1 MVTQKIFDSYDKS
14 KKHSCNAICFKC
26 AYDEVINVP
35 QGIYLSGSSSEFSLP
50 IETGRLRAV
59 ESDNENMLSIRA
71 WLKADGRFQI
81 SFVDTDG
88 QPQTYGMGSK
98 LELANAHATSYS
110 LTQGGEGFTV
120 PTEGL
125 YQVVVNK
132 ARKELT
138 IIPIQFTMQG
148 DNALTEEGN
157 NDVPLSNVTY
167 DRLTHVVTWCNA
179 DSTKQLLP
187 GKYIFKMN
195 DGEKLSLRD
204 SETENYNIST
214 IYTGTAAAE
223 RTNQLDET
231 FQPLTNQSAVKL
243 KFPLKGKYSVK
254 IQYSVLTGKFTA
266 RMGGKGVEVTGMSND
281 LYMCGSNFGVWNS
294 NDVVKM
300 APVGAVGNGEFWH
313 LCYLKAGQSVEWS
326 TSKDGSQLLSS
337 WQTTQGVEMTS
348 DGKATVKTSALYLV
362 YANLDRKLIA
372 FETPQ
377 VYASGAALG
386 DNEKPLEI
394 NGSNMSIET
403 TETGNLNIFAT
414 SNQNA
419 RNWSTMQMTVRN
431 GKIVYP
437 GTSVDQMPGLPVS
450 KGTTVTLDVANNT
463 ADFGGTTPEVLIPE
477 GVKQLYMIGDS
488 FGEWDW
494 TSSKVVSMENGYA
507 GDSRWFYISYM
518 RAGETL
524 SFSTD
529 KAFGKGNFAQL
540 KKVTD
545 YKVENDKAVVEKEG
559 IYMVYV
565 GLDTR
570 EIAIQPLTL
579 SGDCGG
585 ASVNFTINDDGQ
597 SMSATI
603 AKGGRMR
610 IYPQIPAVKGIKTFG
625 SWKREVYVDPET
637 GDFLYRKNG
646 DGEPNKDYVWK
657 AGTKITINFVTMKSV
672 IEEP

>member
-1 MVTQKIFDSYDKS
+1 MLFALSVMACSENNI
-14 KKHSCNAICFKC
+14 

-98 LELANAHATSYS
+98 LELANAYATSYS

-167 DRLTHVVTWCNA
+167 DRLTHIVTWCNA

-231 FQPLTNQSAVKL
+231 FRPLTNQSAVKL

-281 LYMCGSNFGVWNS
+281 LYMGGSNFGAWNS

>member
-1 MVTQKIFDSYDKS
+1 MLFALSVMACSENNI
-14 KKHSCNAICFKC
+14 
-26 AYDEVINVP
+26 AYDEVINIP

-281 LYMCGSNFGVWNS
+281 LYMGGSNFGAWNS
-294 NDVVKM
+294 NEVVKM

-313 LCYLKAGQSVEWS
+313 LCYLKAGQTVEWS

-403 TETGNLNIFAT
+403 TETGNLNIFAI

-545 YKVENDKAVVEKEG
+545 YKVENDKVVVEKEG

-646 DGEPNKDYVWK
+646 EGEPNKDYVWK

>member
-1 MVTQKIFDSYDKS
+1 MLFALSVMACSENNI
-14 KKHSCNAICFKC
+14 

-157 NDVPLSNVTY
+157 NDVPLSDVTY

-231 FQPLTNQSAVKL
+231 FRPLTNQSAVKL

-494 TSSKVVSMENGYA
+494 NSSKVVSMENGYA

-585 ASVNFTINDDGQ
+585 ASVNFTIKDDGQ

>member
-1 MVTQKIFDSYDKS
+1 MLFALSVMACSENNI
-14 KKHSCNAICFKC
+14 

-88 QPQTYGMGSK
+88 HPQTYGMGSK

-167 DRLTHVVTWCNA
+167 DRLTHIVTWCNA

-231 FQPLTNQSAVKL
+231 FLPLTNQSAVKL

-281 LYMCGSNFGVWNS
+281 LYMGGSNFGAWNS

-313 LCYLKAGQSVEWS
+313 LCYLKAGQTVEWS

-377 VYASGAALG
+377 IYASGAALG

>member
-1 MVTQKIFDSYDKS
+1 MLFALSVMACSENNI
-14 KKHSCNAICFKC
+14 

-88 QPQTYGMGSK
+88 HPQTYGMGSK

-157 NDVPLSNVTY
+157 NDVPLSDVTY

-231 FQPLTNQSAVKL
+231 FRPLTNQSAVKL
-243 KFPLKGKYSVK
+243 KFPLKGQYSVK

-266 RMGGKGVEVTGMSND
+266 RMGGKGVEVTGMSDD
-281 LYMCGSNFGVWNS
+281 LYMGGTNFGAWNS

>member
-1 MVTQKIFDSYDKS
+1 MLFALSVMACSENNI
-14 KKHSCNAICFKC
+14 

-157 NDVPLSNVTY
+157 NDVPLSDVTY

-223 RTNQLDET
+223 RTNQLDEI
-231 FQPLTNQSAVKL
+231 FRPLTNQSAVKL

-646 DGEPNKDYVWK
+646 EGEPNKDYVWK

>member
-1 MVTQKIFDSYDKS
+1 MLFALSVMACSENNI
-14 KKHSCNAICFKC
+14 

-157 NDVPLSNVTY
+157 NDVPLSDVTY

-231 FQPLTNQSAVKL
+231 FRPLTNQSAVKL

-281 LYMCGSNFGVWNS
+281 LYMGGSNFGVWNS

-463 ADFGGTTPEVLIPE
+463 ADFGGTTPDVLIPE

-657 AGTKITINFVTMKSV
+657 AGTKITINFVTMKAV

>member
-1 MVTQKIFDSYDKS
+1 MLFALSVMACSENNI
-14 KKHSCNAICFKC
+14 

-125 YQVVVNK
+125 YQIVVNK

-281 LYMCGSNFGVWNS
+281 LYMGGSNFGAWNS

-313 LCYLKAGQSVEWS
+313 LCYLKAGQTVEWS

-403 TETGNLNIFAT
+403 TETGNLNIFAI

-545 YKVENDKAVVEKEG
+545 YKVENGKAVVEKEG

-646 DGEPNKDYVWK
+646 EGEPNKDYVWK

>member
-1 MVTQKIFDSYDKS
+1 MLFALSVMACSENNI
-14 KKHSCNAICFKC
+14 

-98 LELANAHATSYS
+98 LELANAYATSYS

-167 DRLTHVVTWCNA
+167 DRLTHIVTWCNA

-231 FQPLTNQSAVKL
+231 FRPLTNQSAVKL

-437 GTSVDQMPGLPVS
+437 GTSVEQMPGLPVS

-545 YKVENDKAVVEKEG
+545 YKAENDKAVVEKEG

-646 DGEPNKDYVWK
+646 ECEPNKDYVWK

>member
-1 MVTQKIFDSYDKS
+1 MLFALSVMACSENNI
-14 KKHSCNAICFKC
+14 

-98 LELANAHATSYS
+98 LELANAYATSYS

-148 DNALTEEGN
+148 DNALIEEGN
-157 NDVPLSNVTY
+157 NDVPLSDVTY

-204 SETENYNIST
+204 SETENYNLST
-214 IYTGTAAAE
+214 IYTGTAATE

-231 FQPLTNQSAVKL
+231 FRPLTNQSAVKL

>member
-1 MVTQKIFDSYDKS
+1 MLFALSVMACSENNI
-14 KKHSCNAICFKC
+14 

-35 QGIYLSGSSSEFSLP
+35 QGIYISGSSSEFSLP

-125 YQVVVNK
+125 YQIVVNK

-281 LYMCGSNFGVWNS
+281 LYMGGSNFGAWNS

-313 LCYLKAGQSVEWS
+313 LCYLKAGQTVEWS

-337 WQTTQGVEMTS
+337 WQTMQGVEMTS

-403 TETGNLNIFAT
+403 TETGNLNIFAI

-450 KGTTVTLDVANNT
+450 KGTTVTFDVANNT

-524 SFSTD
+524 SFSSD

>member
-1 MVTQKIFDSYDKS
+1 MLFALSVMACSENNI
-14 KKHSCNAICFKC
+14 

-125 YQVVVNK
+125 YQIVVNK

-281 LYMCGSNFGVWNS
+281 LYMGGSNFGAWNS

-313 LCYLKAGQSVEWS
+313 LCYLKAGQTVEWS

-403 TETGNLNIFAT
+403 TETGNLNIFAI

-524 SFSTD
+524 SFSSD

-646 DGEPNKDYVWK
+646 EGEPNKDYVWK

>member
-1 MVTQKIFDSYDKS
+1 MLFALSVMACSENNI
-14 KKHSCNAICFKC
+14 

-157 NDVPLSNVTY
+157 NDVPLSDVTY

-231 FQPLTNQSAVKL
+231 FRPLTNQSAVKL

-625 SWKREVYVDPET
+625 SWKR
-637 GDFLYRKNG
+637 DFLYRKNG

>member
-1 MVTQKIFDSYDKS
+1 MLFALSVMACSENNI
-14 KKHSCNAICFKC
+14 

-231 FQPLTNQSAVKL
+231 FRPLTNQSAVKL

-313 LCYLKAGQSVEWS
+313 LCYLKAGQTVEWS

>member
-1 MVTQKIFDSYDKS
+1 MLFALSVMACSENNI
-14 KKHSCNAICFKC
+14 

-125 YQVVVNK
+125 YQIVVNK

-281 LYMCGSNFGVWNS
+281 LYMGGSNFGAWNS

-313 LCYLKAGQSVEWS
+313 LCYLKAGQTVEWS

-403 TETGNLNIFAT
+403 TETGNLNIFAI

-450 KGTTVTLDVANNT
+450 KGTTVTFDVANNT

-646 DGEPNKDYVWK
+646 EGEPNKDYVWK

>member
-1 MVTQKIFDSYDKS
+1 MLFALSVMACSENNI
-14 KKHSCNAICFKC
+14 

-157 NDVPLSNVTY
+157 NDVPLSDVTY

-204 SETENYNIST
+204 SETEDYNIST

-231 FQPLTNQSAVKL
+231 FRPLTNQSAVKL

>member
-1 MVTQKIFDSYDKS
+1 MLFALSVMACSENNI
-14 KKHSCNAICFKC
+14 

-98 LELANAHATSYS
+98 LELANAYATSYS

-148 DNALTEEGN
+148 DDALTEEGN

-281 LYMCGSNFGVWNS
+281 LYMGGSNFGAWNS

-313 LCYLKAGQSVEWS
+313 LCYLKAGQTVEWS

-337 WQTTQGVEMTS
+337 WQTMQGVEMTS

-372 FETPQ
+372 FEAPQ

-394 NGSNMSIET
+394 NGSNMSIKT
-403 TETGNLNIFAT
+403 IKTGNLNIFAT

-507 GDSRWFYISYM
+507 GDSHWFYISYM

-545 YKVENDKAVVEKEG
+545 YKVENDKAVVKKEG

-603 AKGGRMR
+603 AKGGRLR
-610 IYPQIPAVKGIKTFG
+610 IYPQIPAVQGIKNFD
-625 SWKREVYVDPET
+625 SWQREVYVEPET
-637 GDFLYRKNG
+637 GDFLYRKNLE
-646 DGEPNKDYVWK
+646 GEPNKDYVWK

>member
-1 MVTQKIFDSYDKS
+1 MLFALSVMACSENNI
-14 KKHSCNAICFKC
+14 

-35 QGIYLSGSSSEFSLP
+35 QGIYISGSSSEFSLP

-231 FQPLTNQSAVKL
+231 FRPLTNQSAVKL

-281 LYMCGSNFGVWNS
+281 LYMGGSNFGAWNS

-313 LCYLKAGQSVEWS
+313 LCYLKAGQTVEWS

-450 KGTTVTLDVANNT
+450 KGTTVTLDVAKNT

>member
-1 MVTQKIFDSYDKS
+1 MLFALSVMACSENNI
-14 KKHSCNAICFKC
+14 

-157 NDVPLSNVTY
+157 NDVPLSDVTY

-231 FQPLTNQSAVKL
+231 FRPLTNQSAVKL

-362 YANLDRKLIA
+362 YANLDCKLIA

-450 KGTTVTLDVANNT
+450 KGTTVTLDVVNNT

>member
-1 MVTQKIFDSYDKS
+1 MLFALSVMACSENNI
-14 KKHSCNAICFKC
+14 

-98 LELANAHATSYS
+98 LELANAYATSYS

-148 DNALTEEGN
+148 DDALTEEGN
-157 NDVPLSNVTY
+157 NDVPLSDVTY

-281 LYMCGSNFGVWNS
+281 LYMGGSNFGAWNS

-313 LCYLKAGQSVEWS
+313 LCYLKAGQTVEWS

-337 WQTTQGVEMTS
+337 WQTMQGVEMTS

-372 FETPQ
+372 FEAPQ

-657 AGTKITINFVTMKSV
+657 AGTKITINFVMMKSV

>member
-1 MVTQKIFDSYDKS
+1 MLFALSVMACSENNI
-14 KKHSCNAICFKC
+14 

-98 LELANAHATSYS
+98 LELANAYATSYS

-167 DRLTHVVTWCNA
+167 DRLTHIVTWCNA

-254 IQYSVLTGKFTA
+254 IQYRVLTGKFTA

-281 LYMCGSNFGVWNS
+281 LYMGGSNFGAWNS

-313 LCYLKAGQSVEWS
+313 LCYLKAGQTVEWS

>member
-1 MVTQKIFDSYDKS
+1 MLFALSVMACSENNI
-14 KKHSCNAICFKC
+14 

-157 NDVPLSNVTY
+157 NDVPLSDVTY

-281 LYMCGSNFGVWNS
+281 LYMGGSNFGVWNS

-386 DNEKPLEI
+386 DNEKPLEV

-518 RAGETL
+518 RVGETL

>member
-1 MVTQKIFDSYDKS
+1 MLFALSVMACSENNI
-14 KKHSCNAICFKC
+14 

-148 DNALTEEGN
+148 DNALTEEEN
-157 NDVPLSNVTY
+157 NDVPLSDVTY

-231 FQPLTNQSAVKL
+231 FRPLTNQSAVKL

>member
-1 MVTQKIFDSYDKS
+1 MLFALSVMACSENNI
-14 KKHSCNAICFKC
+14 

-88 QPQTYGMGSK
+88 HPQTYGMGSK
-98 LELANAHATSYS
+98 LELANAYATSYS

-167 DRLTHVVTWCNA
+167 DRLTHIVTWCNA

-281 LYMCGSNFGVWNS
+281 LYMGGSNFGVWNS

>member
-1 MVTQKIFDSYDKS
+1 MLFALSVMACSENNI
-14 KKHSCNAICFKC
+14 

-71 WLKADGRFQI
+71 WLKADGRFLI

-98 LELANAHATSYS
+98 LELANAYATSYS

-167 DRLTHVVTWCNA
+167 DRLTHIVTWCNA

-281 LYMCGSNFGVWNS
+281 LYMGGSNFGAWNS

-313 LCYLKAGQSVEWS
+313 LCYLKAGQTVEWS

>member
-1 MVTQKIFDSYDKS
+1 MLFALSVMACSENNI
-14 KKHSCNAICFKC
+14 

-157 NDVPLSNVTY
+157 NDVPLSDVTY

-231 FQPLTNQSAVKL
+231 FRPLTNQSAVKL

-281 LYMCGSNFGVWNS
+281 LYMGGSNFGVWNS

-313 LCYLKAGQSVEWS
+313 LCYLKAGQSVEWA

>member
-1 MVTQKIFDSYDKS
+1 MLFALSVMACSENNI
-14 KKHSCNAICFKC
+14 

-157 NDVPLSNVTY
+157 NDVPLSDVTY

-231 FQPLTNQSAVKL
+231 FRPLTNQSAVKL

-281 LYMCGSNFGVWNS
+281 LYMGGSNFGVWNS

-545 YKVENDKAVVEKEG
+545 YKVDNDKAVVEKEG

>member
-1 MVTQKIFDSYDKS
+1 MLFALSVMACSENNI
-14 KKHSCNAICFKC
+14 

-138 IIPIQFTMQG
+138 IIPVQFTMQG

-157 NDVPLSNVTY
+157 NDVPLSDVTY

-231 FQPLTNQSAVKL
+231 FRPLTNQSAVKL

-281 LYMCGSNFGVWNS
+281 LYMGGSNFGVWNS

-394 NGSNMSIET
+394 NDSNMSIET

>member
-1 MVTQKIFDSYDKS
+1 MLFALSVMACSENNI
-14 KKHSCNAICFKC
+14 

-35 QGIYLSGSSSEFSLP
+35 QGIYISGSSSEFSLP

-71 WLKADGRFQI
+71 WLKVDGRFQI

-110 LTQGGEGFTV
+110 LAQGGEGFTV

-125 YQVVVNK
+125 YQIVVNK

-281 LYMCGSNFGVWNS
+281 LYMGGSNFGAWNS

-313 LCYLKAGQSVEWS
+313 LCYLKAGQTVEWS

-403 TETGNLNIFAT
+403 TETGNLNIFAI

-450 KGTTVTLDVANNT
+450 KGTTVTFDVANNT

-524 SFSTD
+524 SFSSD

-646 DGEPNKDYVWK
+646 EGEPNKDYVWK

>member
-1 MVTQKIFDSYDKS
+1 MLFALSVMACSDNNI
-14 KKHSCNAICFKC
+14 

-157 NDVPLSNVTY
+157 NDVPLSDVTY

-231 FQPLTNQSAVKL
+231 FRPLTNQSAVKL

>member
-1 MVTQKIFDSYDKS
+1 MLFALSVMACSENNI
-14 KKHSCNAICFKC
+14 

-35 QGIYLSGSSSEFSLP
+35 QGIYISGSSSEFSLP

-281 LYMCGSNFGVWNS
+281 LYMGGSNFGAWNS

-403 TETGNLNIFAT
+403 TETGNLNIFAI

-450 KGTTVTLDVANNT
+450 KGTTVTLDVAKNT

-646 DGEPNKDYVWK
+646 EGEPNKDYVWK

>member
-1 MVTQKIFDSYDKS
+1 MLFALSVMACSENNI
-14 KKHSCNAICFKC
+14 

-157 NDVPLSNVTY
+157 NDVPLSDVTY

-231 FQPLTNQSAVKL
+231 FRPLTNQSAVKL

-281 LYMCGSNFGVWNS
+281 LYMGGSNFGVWNS

-300 APVGAVGNGEFWH
+300 APVGAVGNGEFCH
-313 LCYLKAGQSVEWS
+313 LCYLKAGQTVEWS

-518 RAGETL
+518 RAGEAL

-545 YKVENDKAVVEKEG
+545 YKVENDKVVVEKEG

>member
-1 MVTQKIFDSYDKS
+1 MLFALSVMACSENNI
-14 KKHSCNAICFKC
+14 

-157 NDVPLSNVTY
+157 NDVPLSDVTY

-231 FQPLTNQSAVKL
+231 FRPLTNQSAVKL

>member
-1 MVTQKIFDSYDKS
+1 MLFALSVMACSENNI
-14 KKHSCNAICFKC
+14 

-35 QGIYLSGSSSEFSLP
+35 QGIYISGSSSEFSLP

-281 LYMCGSNFGVWNS
+281 LYMGGSNFGAWNS

-313 LCYLKAGQSVEWS
+313 LCYLKAGQTVEWS

-403 TETGNLNIFAT
+403 TETGNLNIFAI

>member
-1 MVTQKIFDSYDKS
+1 MLFALSVMACSENNI
-14 KKHSCNAICFKC
+14 

-98 LELANAHATSYS
+98 LELANAYATSYS

-148 DNALTEEGN
+148 DDALTEEGN

-281 LYMCGSNFGVWNS
+281 LYMGGSNFGAWNS

-431 GKIVYP
+431 GKIVYL

-450 KGTTVTLDVANNT
+450 KGTTVTLDVVNNT

>member
-1 MVTQKIFDSYDKS
+1 MLFALSVMACSENNI
-14 KKHSCNAICFKC
+14 

-125 YQVVVNK
+125 YQIVVNK

-281 LYMCGSNFGVWNS
+281 LYMGGSNFGAWNS

-313 LCYLKAGQSVEWS
+313 LCYLKAGQTVEWS

-403 TETGNLNIFAT
+403 TETGNLNIFAI

-450 KGTTVTLDVANNT
+450 KGTTVTFDVANNT

-646 DGEPNKDYVWK
+646 EGEPNKDYVWK
-657 AGTKITINFVTMKSV
+657 AGTKIRINFVTMKSV

>member
-1 MVTQKIFDSYDKS
+1 MLFALSVMACSENNI
-14 KKHSCNAICFKC
+14 

-71 WLKADGRFQI
+71 WLKADGRFLI

-98 LELANAHATSYS
+98 LELANAYATSYS

-167 DRLTHVVTWCNA
+167 DRLTHIVTWCNA

-281 LYMCGSNFGVWNS
+281 LYMGGSNFGVWNS

-348 DGKATVKTSALYLV
+348 DGKATVKKSALYLV

-450 KGTTVTLDVANNT
+450 KGTTVTLDVVNNT
-463 ADFGGTTPEVLIPE
+463 ADFGGTTPEILIPE

>member
-1 MVTQKIFDSYDKS
+1 MLFALSVMACSENNI
-14 KKHSCNAICFKC
+14 

-88 QPQTYGMGSK
+88 HPQTYGMGSK

-132 ARKELT
+132 ARKEFT

-167 DRLTHVVTWCNA
+167 DRLTHIVTWCNA

-281 LYMCGSNFGVWNS
+281 LYMGGSNFGAWNS

-313 LCYLKAGQSVEWS
+313 LCYLKAGQTVEWS

>member
-1 MVTQKIFDSYDKS
+1 MLFALSVMACSENNI
-14 KKHSCNAICFKC
+14 

-157 NDVPLSNVTY
+157 NDVPLSDVTY

-231 FQPLTNQSAVKL
+231 FRPLTNQSAVKL

-463 ADFGGTTPEVLIPE
+463 ADFGGITPEVLIPE

>member
-1 MVTQKIFDSYDKS
+1 
-14 KKHSCNAICFKC
+14 
-26 AYDEVINVP
+26 
-35 QGIYLSGSSSEFSLP
+35 
-50 IETGRLRAV
+50 
-59 ESDNENMLSIRA
+59 
-71 WLKADGRFQI
+71 
-81 SFVDTDG
+81 
-88 QPQTYGMGSK
+88 
-98 LELANAHATSYS
+98 
-110 LTQGGEGFTV
+110 
-120 PTEGL
+120 
-125 YQVVVNK
+125 
-132 ARKELT
+132 
-138 IIPIQFTMQG
+138 
-148 DNALTEEGN
+148 
-157 NDVPLSNVTY
+157 
-167 DRLTHVVTWCNA
+167 
-179 DSTKQLLP
+179 
-187 GKYIFKMN
+187 
-195 DGEKLSLRD
+195 
-204 SETENYNIST
+204 
-214 IYTGTAAAE
+214 
-223 RTNQLDET
+223 
-231 FQPLTNQSAVKL
+231 
-243 KFPLKGKYSVK
+243 
-254 IQYSVLTGKFTA
+254 
-266 RMGGKGVEVTGMSND
+266 MGGKGVEVTGMSND
-281 LYMCGSNFGVWNS
+281 LYMGGSNFGAWNS

-313 LCYLKAGQSVEWS
+313 LCYLKAGQTVEWS

-450 KGTTVTLDVANNT
+450 KGTTVTLDVAKNT

-545 YKVENDKAVVEKEG
+545 YKVENDKVVVEKEG